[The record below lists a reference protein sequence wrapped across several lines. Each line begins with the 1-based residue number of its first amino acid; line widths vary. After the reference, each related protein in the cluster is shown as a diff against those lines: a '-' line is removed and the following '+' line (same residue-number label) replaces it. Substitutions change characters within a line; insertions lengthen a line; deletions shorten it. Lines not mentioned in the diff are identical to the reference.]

1 MMMMPAPLGI
11 VVMLMGCA
19 SSQAWTTDKA
29 VKALTDLTSG
39 ADAAHCVHLPGTYP
53 HAEWQGTRL
62 EGFVI
67 AQVGASLLACSMYGS
82 VMMSVIAR
90 LVPRDWNC
98 CCVDG
103 CSSCTCKWKVMT
115 SHATHAIIMRTM

>member
-1 MMMMPAPLGI
+1 MR
-11 VVMLMGCA
+11 CA

-39 ADAAHCVHLPGTYP
+39 ADAANCVHLPGTYP

-67 AQVGASLLACSMYGS
+67 AQVCASLLACSMYGS
-82 VMMSVIAR
+82 VMMRSGIAGLAPCDR
-90 LVPRDWNC
+90 HRC
-98 CCVDG
+98 CEDRC
-103 CSSCTCKWKVMT
+103 
-115 SHATHAIIMRTM
+115 